1 MSPMPGRKASAS
13 AIMDVKKTS
22 EKLGTVSG
30 VYIPVCLS
38 ILSILMF
45 LRFGIILGEIG
56 LVGMLGTIY
65 LRLFQ
70 SAKTYMS
77 L

>member
-1 MSPMPGRKASAS
+1 ME
-13 AIMDVKKTS
+13 VKKTS

-56 LVGMLGTIY
+56 LVGMLGTLN

-70 SAKTYMS
+70 SAKTHMP